1 MARNKIKAT
10 EFQKNS
16 LVSIITHTI
25 TPQNFFHIVRL
36 CGSMKSTK
44 TSNCNLVFF
53 LAARIL
59 WNKVFLDLVWKW
71 FVRAIFS
78 STFCLIAALSV
89 SITDESLIHTD
100 PDRVRF
106 VGKISAALL

>member
-1 MARNKIKAT
+1 MVRNKIKAT

-25 TPQNFFHIVRL
+25 NHQNFFHIVRL

-44 TSNCNLVFF
+44 TSKCNLVFF

-59 WNKVFLDLVWKW
+59 WNEVFLDLVFLWLKGNG
-71 FVRAIFS
+71 S
-78 STFCLIAALSV
+78 SV
-89 SITDESLIHTD
+89 SFFH
-100 PDRVRF
+100 PRC
-106 VGKISAALL
+106 ALLQHFQYLQDNDETVVVDTSTT